1 MRVADIPSI
10 MDSNSY
16 CGHLKYCPSHKN
28 IAIPM
33 KIIMSECSK
42 APKKDITTANAT
54 IIMNFFILWLAISD
68 HSSFICVMSLSIIIA

>member
-1 MRVADIPSI
+1 MRIADIPSI
-10 MDSNSY
+10 IDSNSY
-16 CGHLKYCPSHKN
+16 RAHLIYCPSHKN

-42 APKKDITTANAT
+42 APIRDITTANAT

-68 HSSFICVMSLSIIIA
+68 HTSIICVMSLSIIIA